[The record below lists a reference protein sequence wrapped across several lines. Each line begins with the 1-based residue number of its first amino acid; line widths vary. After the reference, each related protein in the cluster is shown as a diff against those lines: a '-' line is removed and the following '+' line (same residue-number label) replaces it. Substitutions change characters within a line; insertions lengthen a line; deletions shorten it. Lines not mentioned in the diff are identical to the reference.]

1 MIKATKTDIE
11 NQINNLI
18 KNNLLNSYLGE
29 KGYSI
34 YKVCLNDDIIKY
46 IKSELTVKPFIM
58 GSPTNNSPSFPVY
71 QESDKKIYVPR
82 FWGINTFGHPKSIKI
97 SYGTNINL
105 TFNGSLREYQNNVIN
120 CYLKQIN
127 FNSASQTSQTNE
139 NISANSSALI
149 ELQTGGGKTVIAIK
163 IIEILK
169 KKTIIF
175 VHKTFL
181 KNQWIERINQF
192 LPDAKIGTIQ
202 GQIIDIDDKD
212 IVIAM
217 IQSISMKSYPE
228 SLFDSFGF
236 SIYDETHHMGSQ
248 VFSNC
253 LKKCNTI
260 YGLGLS
266 ATMNRKD
273 GLTNVFKMY
282 LGEICFKSESN
293 QQEDTVLVKV
303 INYKIDDDEEF
314 NNIEYDFRGNI
325 KYSTMISK
333 LANYEYRN
341 IFILNVLENELLVKP
356 EQQFILLAHNKSLLN
371 YLYKEINNRNF
382 ASVGF
387 YIGGMKDQD
396 LKKSESKK
404 IILATYSM
412 AAEALDIK
420 SLTSLILATPKSD
433 IVQSVG
439 RILREKHEQPL
450 IIDIVDSH
458 DVFTRQF
465 EKRKS
470 LYKERNYKM
479 IKTDNNQYINY
490 IIEAKNNEKNNC
502 FDLELLINKYFKTI
516 EYKTR
521 TKKNSSKDP
530 KCLINI

>member
-1 MIKATKTDIE
+1 
-11 NQINNLI
+11 
-18 KNNLLNSYLGE
+18 
-29 KGYSI
+29 
-34 YKVCLNDDIIKY
+34 
-46 IKSELTVKPFIM
+46 
-58 GSPTNNSPSFPVY
+58 
-71 QESDKKIYVPR
+71 
-82 FWGINTFGHPKSIKI
+82 
-97 SYGTNINL
+97 
-105 TFNGSLREYQNNVIN
+105 
-120 CYLKQIN
+120 
-127 FNSASQTSQTNE
+127 
-139 NISANSSALI
+139 
-149 ELQTGGGKTVIAIK
+149 
-163 IIEILK
+163 
-169 KKTIIF
+169 
-175 VHKTFL
+175 
-181 KNQWIERINQF
+181 
-192 LPDAKIGTIQ
+192 
-202 GQIIDIDDKD
+202 
-212 IVIAM
+212 
-217 IQSISMKSYPE
+217 
-228 SLFDSFGF
+228 
-236 SIYDETHHMGSQ
+236 
-248 VFSNC
+248 
-253 LKKCNTI
+253 
-260 YGLGLS
+260 
-266 ATMNRKD
+266 MNRKD

-341 IFILNVLENELLVKP
+341 LFILNILENELLIKP

-450 IIDIVDSH
+450 IIDIIDSH

-490 IIEAKNNEKNNC
+490 IIEARNNKKNNC
-502 FDLELLINKYFKTI
+502 LNDELLINKYFKTI

-530 KCLINI
+530 KCLINV